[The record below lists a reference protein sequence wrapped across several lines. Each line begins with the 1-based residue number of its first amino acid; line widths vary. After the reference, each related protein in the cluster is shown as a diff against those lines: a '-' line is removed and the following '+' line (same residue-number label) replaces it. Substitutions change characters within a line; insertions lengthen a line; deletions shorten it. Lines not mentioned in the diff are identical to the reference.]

1 MLTWG
6 VVVALAIG
14 VYGQRLLGTMAL
26 DPARLGERGQAV
38 VNHIPIAILS
48 AVIALQTFSSAGDL
62 TLDAR
67 VFGVGTAVVLASR
80 RAPMFITVV
89 AAAAVTAVVRAI
101 T

>member
-14 VYGQRLLGTMAL
+14 VYGQRAIGTMAL
-26 DPARLGERGQAV
+26 DSARLGTRAQSV

-48 AVIALQTFSSAGDL
+48 AVIALQSFTSNGEL

-80 RAPMFITVV
+80 RVPMFVTVV
-89 AAAAVTAVVRAI
+89 AAAAVTALVRAVN
-101 T
+101 